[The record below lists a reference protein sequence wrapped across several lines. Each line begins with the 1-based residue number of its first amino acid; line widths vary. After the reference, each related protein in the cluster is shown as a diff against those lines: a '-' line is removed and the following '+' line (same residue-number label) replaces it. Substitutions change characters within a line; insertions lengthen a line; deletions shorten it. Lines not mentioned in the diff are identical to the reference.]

1 MSVIKSLFFSDAGS
15 EKARCGPSD
24 HRTGDEIQTGGCEA
38 GPEMRRSRRS
48 GRSGNR
54 RIMTS
59 NDDNPLVDGRGG
71 RGAHEDP
78 LEGSTQGGVYGFRAI
93 FCFCKNK

>member
-1 MSVIKSLFFSDAGS
+1 
-15 EKARCGPSD
+15 
-24 HRTGDEIQTGGCEA
+24 
-38 GPEMRRSRRS
+38 
-48 GRSGNR
+48 
-54 RIMTS
+54 MTS

-78 LEGSTQGGVYGFRAI
+78 LEGSTQGVYGFRAI